1 MLNIWYDFIDY
12 HRIVLLSCISR
23 WWWWWWWWWWCHWFM
38 SYLNKSIYFLLTF
51 YKLNILIVLYR
62 IVHIYT
68 PAICRGTGFAARCH
82 RPEDVVVL
90 VYAVEMSEIFTSS
103 QWLQSKSRDMSE
115 SSTNQVTVKLV
126 QENSLLWCFLY
137 DKIRVFF

>member
-1 MLNIWYDFIDY
+1 
-12 HRIVLLSCISR
+12 
-23 WWWWWWWWWWCHWFM
+23 M
-38 SYLNKSIYFLLTF
+38 SLIYVIPKQIYLFSV
-51 YKLNILIVLYR
+51 NILQIEYSYSFVKY
-62 IVHIYT
+62 VYIYT
-68 PAICRGTGFAARCH
+68 PPICRGTGFAARCH

-115 SSTNQVTVKLV
+115 CSSSQVTVKLV
-126 QENSLLWCFLY
+126 QENSLLGCFLY